1 MRDSCGFVCAGAETV
16 EVASLGH
23 DEGSWAVLGVIPCWV
38 SQAWPLACAHTS
50 ADSENKLD
58 VKSGQSSSG
67 RAG

>member
-38 SQAWPLACAHTS
+38 SQA
-50 ADSENKLD
+50 
-58 VKSGQSSSG
+58 
-67 RAG
+67 